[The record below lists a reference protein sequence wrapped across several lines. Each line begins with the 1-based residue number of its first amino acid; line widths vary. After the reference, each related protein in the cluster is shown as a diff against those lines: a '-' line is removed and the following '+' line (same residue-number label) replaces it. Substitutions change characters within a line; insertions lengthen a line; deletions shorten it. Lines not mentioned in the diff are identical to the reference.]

1 MLLLAVEHYGY
12 VAGGLSNASSV
23 QQLAALAFI
32 LCVSRLVLFYLK
44 RDVLFR
50 LGYSGISLSSGC
62 CICCRWL
69 ENMASSSS
77 FVECRREVAAQV
89 LAYFR

>member
-44 RDVLFR
+44 KRR
-50 LGYSGISLSSGC
+50 PISVGLQQNFA
-62 CICCRWL
+62 ILRML
-69 ENMASSSS
+69 HLLP
-77 FVECRREVAAQV
+77 
-89 LAYFR
+89 LA